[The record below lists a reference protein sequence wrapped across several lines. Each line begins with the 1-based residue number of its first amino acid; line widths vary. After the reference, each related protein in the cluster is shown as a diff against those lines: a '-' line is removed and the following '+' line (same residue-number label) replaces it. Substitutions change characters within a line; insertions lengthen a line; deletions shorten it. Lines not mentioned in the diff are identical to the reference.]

1 MVDQALAA
9 LVKDEGC
16 ASAAAKD
23 NTDMSV
29 MFIRGM
35 AAQSSTHSWGYVW
48 IGYYR
53 VAESFMHTLGLVHWW
68 SQSFYSLKGEKEV
81 TDIVV

>member
-1 MVDQALAA
+1 MYQYWQKIIIQPANKSDQVLNVLMVDQALAA

-29 MFIRGM
+29 MFIRAWKPNHQHIVEVM
-35 AAQSSTHSWGYVW
+35 
-48 IGYYR
+48 
-53 VAESFMHTLGLVHWW
+53 FGL
-68 SQSFYSLKGEKEV
+68 
-81 TDIVV
+81 DIIV

>member
-1 MVDQALAA
+1 MVDQALVA

-29 MFIRGM
+29 MFIRGLE
-35 AAQSSTHSWGYVW
+35 AKSSAHS
-48 IGYYR
+48 
-53 VAESFMHTLGLVHWW
+53 
-68 SQSFYSLKGEKEV
+68 
-81 TDIVV
+81 

>member
-1 MVDQALAA
+1 MVDQALVA

-29 MFIRGM
+29 MFIMGLDIV
-35 AAQSSTHSWGYVW
+35 GYVW

-68 SQSFYSLKGEKEV
+68 SQSFYSLKGEREV
-81 TDIVV
+81 TDILV